1 MTLRGDDPRSVGA
14 YRLVSRLGAG
24 GMGVVYLG
32 RSVSGRQVAVKM
44 IRPEFAEDD
53 GFRTRFRREVEAARR
68 VSGAFT
74 APVVDADP
82 EAEQPWLATLFVPGR
97 TLHARVADDGP
108 LPPGEIRIL
117 AAGLAEALRDIH
129 RTGLVHRDLKPANV
143 LLAEDGLRVI
153 DFGISRAVDSDPLT
167 RTGLVVGT
175 PPFMAPEQFRA
186 GEATGPFTDVFA
198 LGSVLVFAATGHGPF
213 DATDPFVCGYRVTH
227 EEPDLTGLP
236 DELRELIAPCL
247 SKEPSARPTVGDL
260 LKHTEAA
267 MSGAAATVPAVS
279 TVPAVGTGTT
289 STEAAGTE
297 SPAQPEASPEVRPE
311 ARPDVR
317 PEARPEAEVTT
328 ASAPA
333 REPEPVARPASGP
346 VTAPAAPQVT
356 ESAAPPVTAPAAP
369 QVTEPAAQPDTE
381 SARPAARQPTPPVA
395 EPGPAPR
402 LTAFAR
408 AETHVAPVPAPASA
422 PASPPADL
430 PPSPER
436 AGGGF
441 PKRRTALALVTLAA
455 VVAGS
460 LWVVNQGGGQDEQAG
475 DKGGPAGTTTPRASL
490 PATPSP
496 SPRSDALGP
505 VPDPPGGFRG
515 WTSRIT
521 LDGRSYELG
530 SGSCATVSSGV
541 YCATSYRQAVKLDPA
556 TGAEGWKED
565 YPDGHGYVYRG
576 IAGVSRDTVI
586 GWTSVGISRG
596 PSRLT
601 GLATADGGSRWAKH
615 YRQFAIP
622 AYDGRNTVFMADA
635 PEGRPTVLR
644 ALDAATG
651 KEKWTIDGPSP
662 GVGQVL
668 CAGDGFLVTT
678 EAYGE
683 STIATAYGSESNE
696 ELRRTNFVGSLLAC
710 DVRADAMYFL
720 VGEGEDGPR
729 RTLRWDLGKPKGT
742 DPERVDVDG
751 TFRTG
756 TFADDVFYGS
766 DESAAY
772 AYDLRTGKRMWR
784 RALPKGVGF
793 AAPATAPGNR
803 LLVPVGEGRVAVL
816 NATTGSQL
824 WTAKP
829 KGRTAGG
836 ASESRPMT
844 LGGAVYTVALGTD
857 IFAFRL
863 DGKTG

>member
-53 GFRTRFRREVEAARR
+53 GFRSRFRREVEAARR

-97 TLHARVADDGP
+97 TLHARVAEDGP

-247 SKEPSARPTVGDL
+247 SKEPGARPTVGDL
-260 LKHTEAA
+260 LKRTEAA
-267 MSGAAATVPAVS
+267 MSGADATVAAVPAAETVPA
-279 TVPAVGTGTT
+279 AGAGTT

-297 SPAQPEASPEVRPE
+297 SPAQPEARAEVRPGVL
-311 ARPDVR
+311 RPDVPPDVP
-317 PEARPEAEVTT
+317 PEARPETEITT
-328 ASAPA
+328 ANASV
-333 REPEPVARPASGP
+333 RESEPVARPGSGT
-346 VTAPAAPQVT
+346 VTGPAAQPVT
-356 ESAAPPVTAPAAP
+356 ESAHPATR
-369 QVTEPAAQPDTE
+369 Q
-381 SARPAARQPTPPVA
+381 SAPPVA

-402 LTAFAR
+402 LPAFAR
-408 AETHVAPVPAPASA
+408 AETQAAPAPAPAPASA
-422 PASPPADL
+422 AAPAVVPVS
-430 PPSPER
+430 PSPEPR
-436 AGGGF
+436 PAPEQPRGGF

-455 VVAGS
+455 VVAGT

-475 DKGGPAGTTTPRASL
+475 DKGGGPAGSASPGASL

-496 SPRSDALGP
+496 SPRTDALGP

-556 TGAEGWKED
+556 TGAERWKKD
-565 YPDGHGYVYRG
+565 YPDGHGYIYRG
-576 IAGVSRDTVI
+576 IAGAGRDTVI

-596 PSRLT
+596 MSRLT
-601 GLATADGGSRWAKH
+601 GLATADGGARWAKH

-662 GVGQVL
+662 GTGQAL
-668 CAGDGFLVTT
+668 CAGDGVLVTT

-683 STIATAYGSESNE
+683 STIAAAYGAESGE
-696 ELRRTNFVGSLLAC
+696 ELRRTNFAGSLLAC
-710 DVRADAMYFL
+710 EVRAGVIHFL
-720 VGEGEDGPR
+720 VGEGDDGPR
-729 RTLRWDLGKPKGT
+729 RALRWDLKKPKGT
-742 DPERVDVDG
+742 DPDRVDVDG
-751 TFRTG
+751 KFRTG

-784 RALPKGVGF
+784 RPLPEGVGG
-793 AAPATAPGNR
+793 AAPATAAGNR

-829 KGRTAGG
+829 KGKTAGG